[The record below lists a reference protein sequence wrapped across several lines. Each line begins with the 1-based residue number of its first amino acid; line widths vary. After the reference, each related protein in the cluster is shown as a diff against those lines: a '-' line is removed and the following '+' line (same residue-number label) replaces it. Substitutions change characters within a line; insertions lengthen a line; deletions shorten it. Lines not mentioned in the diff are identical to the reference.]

1 MRILS
6 LASCVRS
13 RSSKANIITNPPL
26 TLLQTKWLLGMLRER
41 LSVLMSVDVITDP
54 VFDRTTSL
62 AHVIHDQESEVE
74 FSRSISAPSL
84 LEGKHEDDKM

>member
-1 MRILS
+1 MCLS
-6 LASCVRS
+6 VETFT
-13 RSSKANIITNPPL
+13 KIKKKTNIKYSIP
-26 TLLQTKWLLGMLRER
+26 QTKWLLGMLRER

-62 AHVIHDQESEVE
+62 AHVVQEQESEVE